1 MTGPRW
7 KKVCLILTWIIAPA
21 VFLAGLFFLVLTPYA
36 LRDIW
41 LPAAARSAGVTAQ
54 AEKISLVSM
63 VPFRVRAVNF
73 HYADSEVSLDIAQ
86 IISGLSLRKLKKHQI
101 ELHDTRMDNIRMRT
115 SLVAGTHAPAAGSP
129 ASPAS
134 DRKNHP
140 PVNSGSSEPWQFSMY
155 GFELKNAV
163 FEYENRERKVVQGWS
178 MKSLRGNRFLPE
190 EICSI
195 TADSFLRVYPDKQ
208 NPIEIRALPFH
219 LKADYRLDRSFRLKF
234 FIMDLKTGICDF
246 AIPGVFD
253 IRALAGIRAVT
264 RVEGSFPD
272 PETLR
277 IARSEI
283 RLFKDSKLIGR
294 LQCKGETGR
303 RFQFDGV
310 LSDLDLQPYLSL
322 FASDSKVSL
331 NLSRAE
337 FAVTGSDF
345 SPVGIRK
352 DLKVR
357 VIAEIDRFSLPVE
370 LNRNNRLIRLVMI
383 PIEVLPTFLELIT
396 LKWNLRKELV
406 QCANSVQAVVSGK
419 QNLNFERAALDI
431 SMETGILNIR
441 NFTLNGKDIEME
453 SIRGTLD
460 LVTEEIDLRT
470 IVIVNDL
477 KLPIHFKGTLG
488 KPAPY
493 FKESMKDFV
502 TLNAPLLQKLESLLS
517 EPPSPKDSKS
527 EKAIKRGYRDL
538 QRYIR

>member
-1 MTGPRW
+1 MTVPRW
-7 KKVCLILTWIIAPA
+7 KKVCLILIWLIASA
-21 VFLAGLFFLVLTPYA
+21 VFLAGLFLLALTPYA
-36 LRDIW
+36 LRNFW

-54 AEKISLVSM
+54 AEKISLVSLI
-63 VPFRVRAVNF
+63 PFRVRAVNF
-73 HYADSEVSLDIAQ
+73 HYADSDVSLDIAQ
-86 IISGLSLRKLKKHQI
+86 IISGLSVRKLKKHQI
-101 ELHDTRMDNIRMRT
+101 ELHDTRIVNIRMRT
-115 SLVAGTHAPAAGSP
+115 FLFSGDHAPAAGSP
-129 ASPAS
+129 AS
-134 DRKNHP
+134 DRKPLP
-140 PVNSGSSEPWQFSMY
+140 PVNAGSSEPWQLSMY

-163 FEYENRERKVVQGWS
+163 FEYENRERKVVQVWS
-178 MKSLRGNRFLPE
+178 MKSLRGNQFLPE
-190 EICSI
+190 KICSI
-195 TADSFLRVYPDKQ
+195 IADSSLRVYPDKQ

-219 LKADYRLDRSFRLKF
+219 FKADYRLDRFFRLKAF
-234 FIMDLKTGICDF
+234 SMDLKTGICDL
-246 AIPGVFD
+246 AIPGVVD
-253 IRALAGIRAVT
+253 IPSRAGIRAVT
-264 RVEGSFPD
+264 RMDGSLPD
-272 PETLR
+272 PETFR

-303 RFQFDGV
+303 RFQYDGV
-310 LSDLDLQPYLSL
+310 LSDMDLQPYLSL
-322 FASDSKVSL
+322 FAPDSKVSL

-345 SPVGIRK
+345 SQEGIRK
-352 DLKVR
+352 DLKMR

-370 LNRNNRLIRLVMI
+370 LNHNNRLIRLIMI
-383 PIEVLPTFLELIT
+383 PIEALPTFLELIT

-406 QCANSVQAVVSGK
+406 QCANSVQAVISGK

-460 LVTEEIDLRT
+460 LATEEIDIRT
-470 IVIVNDL
+470 IIIVNDL
-477 KLPIHFKGTLG
+477 KLPLHFKGNLS

-517 EPPSPKDSKS
+517 EPPSPKDSRL

-538 QRYIR
+538 QRYIK

>member
-1 MTGPRW
+1 MTVPRW
-7 KKVCLILTWIIAPA
+7 KQVCLILTWIIASA
-21 VFLAGLFFLVLTPYA
+21 VFLTGLFFLTLTPYA
-36 LRDIW
+36 LRNFW

-54 AEKISLVSM
+54 AEKISLVSLA
-63 VPFRVRAVNF
+63 PFRVRAVNF
-73 HYADSEVSLDIAQ
+73 HYADSDVSLDIAQ
-86 IISGLSLRKLKKHQI
+86 IISGLSFRKLKKHQI
-101 ELHDTRMDNIRMRT
+101 ELYDTRIDNFRMRT
-115 SLVAGTHAPAAGSP
+115 SLFSGSP
-129 ASPAS
+129 APAVESPAPS
-134 DRKNHP
+134 DRKPLP
-140 PVNSGSSEPWQFSMY
+140 PANSGSSEPWQFSMY

-163 FEYENRERKVVQGWS
+163 FEYENRERKVVQVWS
-178 MKSLRGNRFLPE
+178 MKSLRGNQFLPE
-190 EICSI
+190 KNCSI
-195 TADSFLRVYPDKQ
+195 IADSSLRVYPDKQ

-219 LKADYRLDRSFRLKF
+219 IRADYRLDRSFRLKAF
-234 FIMDLKTGICDF
+234 SMDLKTGICDF
-246 AIPGVFD
+246 AIPGVVN
-253 IRALAGIRAVT
+253 IPPRAGIRAAT
-264 RVEGSFPD
+264 RMEGSFPD
-272 PETLR
+272 PETIR

-303 RFQFDGV
+303 RFQYDGV
-310 LSDLDLQPYLSL
+310 LSDMDLQPYLSL
-322 FASDSKVSL
+322 FAPDAKISL

-345 SPVGIRK
+345 SPEGLRK

-370 LNRNNRLIRLVMI
+370 LNNNNRLIRLVMI
-383 PIEVLPTFLELIT
+383 PIEALPTFLELIT

-406 QCANSVQAVVSGK
+406 QCANSVQAVISGK

-460 LVTEEIDLRT
+460 LATEEIDLRT

-477 KLPIHFKGTLG
+477 KLPIHFKGNLS

-502 TLNAPLLQKLESLLS
+502 TLNAPLLQKLESLLT
-517 EPPSPKDSKS
+517 EPPSPKDSKL